1 MNAGYMAIER
11 QDFGRARS
19 AFEEYLSETSA
30 RHPIGAATAHCNL
43 GLVALCEHQR
53 DAAAEHLRQALVL
66 ARETQAKVL
75 LAECLHGMAGVAA
88 MDGALERAVRLWGA
102 AESLKEA
109 TAAPLS
115 SPERFIVEQYLEP
128 ARGSLA
134 ADMFAAAKAEGA
146 GTGLDVSI
154 AYALGEIG
162 DAGPFG
168 AAERQPP
175 QR

>member
-1 MNAGYMAIER
+1 
-11 QDFGRARS
+11 
-19 AFEEYLSETSA
+19 
-30 RHPIGAATAHCNL
+30 
-43 GLVALCEHQR
+43 
-53 DAAAEHLRQALVL
+53 
-66 ARETQAKVL
+66 
-75 LAECLHGMAGVAA
+75 
-88 MDGALERAVRLWGA
+88 
-102 AESLKEA
+102 LKEA
-109 TAAPLS
+109 TAAPVS
-115 SPERFIVEQYLEP
+115 SPERFSVEQYLEP